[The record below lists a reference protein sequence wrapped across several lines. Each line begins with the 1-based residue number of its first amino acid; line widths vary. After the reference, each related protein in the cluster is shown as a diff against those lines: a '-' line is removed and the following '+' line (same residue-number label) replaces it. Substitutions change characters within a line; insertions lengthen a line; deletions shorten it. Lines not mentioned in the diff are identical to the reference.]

1 MLSNRPCESGRK
13 SEVFSV
19 RILPDNPNI
28 DHLRRQAKD
37 LLAGL
42 RESAPATPL
51 SDAQSALAGQY
62 GFRTWTD
69 LKAEVDRR
77 RAHVDVA
84 DPTVAEAVAECFGLG
99 RVTGPM
105 QAVVRNNVG
114 RRWSLATERGRWVVQ
129 GTGTWM
135 PIVDAEA
142 DVALQ
147 EAAAR
152 EGILLPAPVRSRA
165 GAIVEAV
172 GGHRWRVYEWIP
184 AGPALVAPVNAK
196 IAYAVGEILAR
207 IHRLA
212 LPVDRISP
220 PHTRRVFDTEWPSL
234 VSAAQ
239 ATGADW
245 APRLAEAIPA
255 LVDLEAIGQGVAVPE
270 PVLCHNTLGPANVLR
285 GDGGR
290 LVVVDWEHAG
300 GQPPGWELCAALMH
314 FVNDDAAPAVIDGYQ
329 SVATLPPLNLAM
341 FRGAAVCFVNYVADQ
356 VETAVNAEGDDQH
369 QANRS
374 VRHLLS
380 GRPLMP
386 TPDGLQRRLDAALR
400 NRRPLALRP

>member
-1 MLSNRPCESGRK
+1 M
-13 SEVFSV
+13 

-37 LLAGL
+37 LRAGL
-42 RESAPATPL
+42 RGSQPASL

-77 RAHVDVA
+77 RSHVDVA
-84 DPTVAEAVAECFGLG
+84 EATLAKAVAERFGLG

-105 QAVVRNNVG
+105 RAVVRNNVG
-114 RRWSLATERGRWVVQ
+114 RRWSLTTERGRWAIQ
-129 GTGTWM
+129 RTETWI

-165 GAIVEAV
+165 GAIVETV
-172 GGHRWRVYEWIP
+172 GGHEWRVYEWIP
-184 AGPALVAPVNAK
+184 TGPALVAPVDANV
-196 IAYAVGEILAR
+196 AYQVGEILAK

-220 PHTRRVFDTEWPSL
+220 PHARRVFDAEWPAL
-234 VSAAQ
+234 VAAAQ
-239 ATGADW
+239 TRGADW

-255 LVDLEAIGQGVAVPE
+255 LVGLEAIGDGVAVPE

-300 GQPPGWELCAALMH
+300 GQPPGWELCAALWH
-314 FVNDDAAPAVIDGYQ
+314 FVNHDTAHALIDGYQ
-329 SVATLPPLNLAM
+329 SVSSSLPPLNLAT
-341 FRGAAVCFVNYVADQ
+341 FRGAAVGFVNYVADQ
-356 VETAVNAEGDDQH
+356 VQT
-369 QANRS
+369 
-374 VRHLLS
+374 
-380 GRPLMP
+380 
-386 TPDGLQRRLDAALR
+386 
-400 NRRPLALRP
+400 